1 MSRISLV
8 LIGLVVLFATS
19 ALAETYTWVDSSG
32 TVNFSDDL
40 SQVPRKYRKKA
51 KIRGDMGPDMPAEV
65 EAKDETSASKEKGE
79 AAKDNEKGNAAKSDK
94 AGKSDKAAKSDKK
107 DALYGGKSGANWK
120 REFDSVRDQIEA
132 VDKQTE
138 ANNKRMSQGKMTRSE
153 YLSNEYSNRS
163 LQQKRNE
170 LIGKLESLNEQATK
184 AGLPSEF
191 R

>member
-1 MSRISLV
+1 MSKISSV
-8 LIGLVVLFATS
+8 LVVVVLLFATS

-32 TVNFSDDL
+32 TLNFSDDL
-40 SQVPRKYRKKA
+40 SQVPRKYRKKV
-51 KIRGDMGPDMPAEV
+51 KVRGDMGPGMPAEV
-65 EAKDETSASKEKGE
+65 ESKEEMSASKEKGE
-79 AAKDNEKGNAAKSDK
+79 TAKDTEKGNTAKS
-94 AGKSDKAAKSDKK
+94 GKAAKADKK
-107 DALYGGKSGANWK
+107 DGLYGGKSGASWK
-120 REFDSVRDQIEA
+120 KEFDSVRDQIDA
-132 VDKQTE
+132 VDKQME
-138 ANNKRMSQGKMTRSE
+138 ANNSRMQQGKMTRSE

>member
-1 MSRISLV
+1 MSKITLV
-8 LIGLVVLFATS
+8 LVGLVVLFASS

-40 SQVPRKYRKKA
+40 SQVPRKYRKKV
-51 KIRGDMGPDMPAEV
+51 KTRGDMGPGMPVAEETPASNEKAEV
-65 EAKDETSASKEKGE
+65 
-79 AAKDNEKGNAAKSDK
+79 AKDNEKGS
-94 AGKSDKAAKSDKK
+94 AGKSDKAAKSDKSTKPDKK

-120 REFDSVRDQIEA
+120 KEFDSVRDQIEA
-132 VDKQTE
+132 VDKQME

>member
-1 MSRISLV
+1 MSKISSV
-8 LIGLVVLFATS
+8 LVVVVLLFASS

-51 KIRGDMGPDMPAEV
+51 KVRGDMGPGMPGDV
-65 EAKDETSASKEKGE
+65 ESKEDTPASKEKGE
-79 AAKDNEKGNAAKSDK
+79 TARDAEKGDAGKS
-94 AGKSDKAAKSDKK
+94 GKSDKTAKSDKK
-107 DALYGGKSGANWK
+107 DALYGGKSGASWK
-120 REFDSVRDQIEA
+120 KEFDTVRDQIES
-132 VDKQTE
+132 VDQQIE
-138 ANNKRMSQGKMTRSE
+138 GNNKRMQQGKMTRSE
-153 YLSNEYSNRS
+153 YLSMEYANRS

-184 AGLPSEF
+184 AGLPSQY